1 MNRPSIPTRS
11 PRDCLLAEYDALLLD
26 LDGTV
31 YCGDTAVPG
40 VGDVVAAARD
50 HEVAV
55 RFVTNNAARS
65 PETVAAGL
73 RGFGV
78 DAAAGDVDTSAR
90 AAAAVLA
97 DRLPG
102 GAAVLVV
109 GTDALACEI
118 RDAGLATVE
127 TADETTDAVVQGF
140 SEDVGWRELA
150 EACIAI
156 RRGALWVACNAD
168 PTLPTERGPLPGNG
182 SLVAALSTATGVE
195 PLVAG
200 KPDVPLLREAAA
212 AAGGHH
218 RLVVGDRLGTDIAGA
233 TRAGFDA
240 LLVLSGVTDAAALLA
255 ATREQRPRYLG
266 ADVHALLEAADSS
279 AIAQMPGW
287 KADADG
293 DTLEVAGDGDTLD
306 LLRTLCA
313 CWWAEHEG
321 LPTLR
326 PCSEGARSALA
337 ELRLTV

>member
-1 MNRPSIPTRS
+1 MNRPSLS
-11 PRDCLLAEYDALLLD
+11 PCSARDCLLSHYDALLLD

-31 YCGDTAVPG
+31 HRGDTAVPG
-40 VGDVVAAARD
+40 VGDVVATAR
-50 HEVAV
+50 EREIAV

-65 PETVAAGL
+65 PDAVAAGL

-78 DAAAGDVDTSAR
+78 DAAAGDVNTSAQ

-102 GAAVLVV
+102 GATVLVV
-109 GTDALACEI
+109 GTEALACEI
-118 RDAGLATVE
+118 RDAGLTPVE
-127 TADETTDAVVQGF
+127 TAYEAVAAVVQGF
-140 SEDVGWRELA
+140 SEDTGWRGLA
-150 EACIAI
+150 EACVAI

-212 AAGGHH
+212 AAGGRH

-233 TRAGFDA
+233 TRVGFDA

-255 ATREQRPRYLG
+255 AIPEQRPRYLG
-266 ADVHALLEAADSS
+266 ADVHALLDEAGRS
-279 AIAQMPGW
+279 AIAEMPGW
-287 KADADG
+287 KANADG
-293 DTLEVAGDGDTLD
+293 DTLEVDGDGDTLD

-313 CWWAEHEG
+313 RWWAERDG
-321 LPTLR
+321 APTLHAR
-326 PCSEGARSALA
+326 SEGARRALA
-337 ELRLTV
+337 ELRLAV